1 MAEPDALTPDLEA
14 RLEALHEAS
23 FGWALHCCGGHAQDA
38 EDVLQSA
45 YLKILSGRARFAGL
59 SSLRTWLFGV
69 IRLTALES
77 RRKRRDGERR
87 DEIVALHLD
96 PPGSAAGAPD
106 AILEGDDTPER
117 LREALR
123 HLPARQRE
131 VLHLVFYQE
140 MSIREA
146 AGVMEISLG
155 SARVH
160 YDRGK
165 KRLRSLLGLH
175 PADSRDAGE
184 EGANA

>member
-1 MAEPDALTPDLEA
+1 MAESRLLTPELEA
-14 RLEALHEAS
+14 RLEALHGAS
-23 FGWALHCCGGHAQDA
+23 FGWALHCCGGHAEDA
-38 EDVLQSA
+38 EDVLQTV
-45 YLKILSGRARFAGL
+45 YVKVLSGRARFEGR

-77 RRKRRDGERR
+77 RRRERAGAQR
-87 DEIVALHLD
+87 AELAALHMD
-96 PPGSAAGAPD
+96 PRGAEAAAPD
-106 AILEGDDTPER
+106 AILDGDDGPDR
-117 LREALR
+117 LRDALGQ
-123 HLPARQRE
+123 LPPRQRE

-146 AGVMEISLG
+146 ADVMEISLG

-175 PADSRDAGE
+175 PADIQGAPH
-184 EGANA
+184 EGGHR

>member
-1 MAEPDALTPDLEA
+1 MAEPEPLTPELEA
-14 RLEALHEAS
+14 HLEALHGAS
-23 FGWALHCCGGHAQDA
+23 FGWALHCCAGHSQDA

-45 YLKILSGRARFAGL
+45 YLKILTGRARFAGR

-77 RRKRRDGERR
+77 RRKQRQGERR
-87 DEIVALHLD
+87 DEVLALHLD
-96 PPGSAAGAPD
+96 PPGDGAPPPD
-106 AILEGDDTPER
+106 AILEGDDVPQR
-117 LREALR
+117 LREAMDR
-123 HLPARQRE
+123 LPQRQRE

-140 MSIREA
+140 MSVREA
-146 AGVMEISLG
+146 ADVMEISLG

-175 PADSRDAGE
+175 PADTGAGE
-184 EGANA
+184 EGEYR